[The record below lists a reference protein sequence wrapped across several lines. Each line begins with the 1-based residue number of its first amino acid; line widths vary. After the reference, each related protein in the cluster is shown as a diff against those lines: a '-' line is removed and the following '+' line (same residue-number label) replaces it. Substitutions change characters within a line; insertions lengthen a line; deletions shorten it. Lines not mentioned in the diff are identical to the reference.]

1 MIKITNLLP
10 YIRNLK
16 NPICINC
23 IHFIEYKSQ
32 DLYDY
37 HYNNHNKNYGSC
49 SKFGIKN
56 LVTGEIEYDK
66 ALNCRNDKNKCGI
79 DGKFFVEKK

>member
-1 MIKITNLLP
+1 MKLTGLVS

-23 IHFIEYKSQ
+23 IHFIEYKSN

-37 HYNNHNKNYGSC
+37 HYNYSKFYGSC
-49 SKFGIKN
+49 SKFGNKN
-56 LVTGEIEYDK
+56 IVTGEIEYDK
-66 ALNCRNDKNKCGI
+66 AFICRNDKNKCGI